1 MRIAEV
7 LRKQLTGWNHRRA
20 CTRRQ
25 FATFDALEPRLL
37 LSAVTMT
44 DNEQLML
51 ELINRARANPTAEA
65 TRQGIGLNDGLS
77 AGTISAA
84 AKQPLAPHQSLIT
97 AAGLHAVDMLNRDY
111 FDHTT
116 LGSANGPPERAQNAG
131 YPTSSVGE
139 NISWGGTTGVVDQ
152 VQAVF
157 DRHRG
162 LFLSTGHR
170 TNMMHIPYE
179 EIGTGVRY
187 GQYTTG
193 GTTYN
198 ATMVSISFG
207 IRSVNPFIT
216 GVVYTDSDNDNFY
229 DIGEAV
235 RSGTVR
241 ATNLTTG
248 AVFSESIGASGG
260 YGIIVPAGSYSVT
273 ASYTLAGVQ
282 RLSTNTATVGIDNV
296 KVDFDSTD
304 PSVVTLTLASTVTA
318 LNETGPNATS
328 TVQVTR
334 NGDLGNATV
343 VSLSSNDTTEATVPL
358 SVTIPAGQSSV
369 TFTVTAV
376 NDTVIDGTQTA
387 RITGTA
393 ALYTAGS
400 ISLTVADRN
409 WPLLPSVE
417 QIVTTSRPTFT
428 WTSVSNA
435 ATYQIYANNVTTAET
450 AVISQSGIT
459 TTSLTSPI
467 DLPIGNFNVWVRGFT
482 ASGLASI
489 WSPVSVWKVRP
500 TTTVLNSGR
509 TEASPSFTIEWAPIV
524 GASSYDVWVDRLTS
538 STSQYLRNSNVLG
551 SSLVVSNFAIGKYR
565 VWVRARNTAGD
576 LTSWSPQATLN
587 VNFAPTG
594 LNVTAASLAG
604 TPTLNWGSVG
614 GASVFDVWVDNLTTG
629 TAQVIRNPA
638 VAGNS
643 LALSTLTSGSYRAW
657 VRAKDVNGAA
667 YSWSA
672 SFDFEVGRA
681 PRLLTPIG
689 NGQSAR
695 PLFSWTAVSG
705 ATRYVLVIADAAL
718 LPIIT
723 ESNLTGT
730 SFTPSADLSTGAY
743 RAWIVAFDGGGNASV
758 QSVTISFTISAVD
771 RSPQLPSDELELTLA
786 FASIDEWLTGSLSGG
801 NRPERQAEVVV
812 ANVPVADEDVVIA
825 QKAVVPEIPA
835 AADRSQIPMSANASF
850 SLHGQLITIAVP
862 PCRVGV
868 DRDDRNRLPVGV

>member
-1 MRIAEV
+1 MQIVEV
-7 LRKQLTGWNHRRA
+7 LRKQLSGRDHRRA
-20 CTRRQ
+20 RNLRQ

-37 LSAVTMT
+37 LSPVTMT

-51 ELINRARANPTAEA
+51 ELVNRARANPTAEA
-65 TRQGIGLNDGLS
+65 TRQGIGLNDGLP
-77 AGTISAA
+77 AGTISTA

-97 AAGLHAVDMLNRDY
+97 AAGLHAEDMLNRDY

-116 LGSANGPPERAQNAG
+116 QGTVNGPAERAQDAG
-131 YPTSSVGE
+131 YPSSSVGE
-139 NISWGGTTGVVDQ
+139 NIAWGGTTGVVDQ

-170 TNMMHIPYE
+170 TNMLHIPYE
-179 EIGTGVRY
+179 EIGAGVRY

-216 GVVYTDSDNDNFY
+216 GVVYTDSDNDSFY

-248 AVFSESIGASGG
+248 AVFSESIGNSGG

-273 ASYTLAGVQ
+273 ATYTLAGVQ
-282 RLSTNTATVGIDNV
+282 RLSTKTVIVGTDNV
-296 KVDFDSTD
+296 KTDFDSTD
-304 PSVVTLTLASTVTA
+304 PSSVTLTLASTVTA

-328 TVQVTR
+328 TIQVTR
-334 NGDLGNATV
+334 DGDLGTSIV

-358 SVTIPAGQSSV
+358 SVTIPAGQSSA

-400 ISLTVADRN
+400 LSLTVADRN
-409 WPLLPSVE
+409 WPLLPSVV
-417 QIVTTSRPTFT
+417 QIVTTPRPTFT

-435 ATYQIYANNVTTAET
+435 ATYQIYANNVTTAQT
-450 AVISQSGIT
+450 GVINQSGIT

-482 ASGLASI
+482 AAGLASI

-538 STSQYLRNSNVLG
+538 STSQYLRDTSVLG
-551 SSLVVSNFAIGKYR
+551 SSLVVSNFAIGKYG

-576 LTSWSPQATLN
+576 LVNWSPQAIIN
-587 VNFAPTG
+587 VNVAPTG
-594 LNVTAASLAG
+594 LNVTAPGLAG
-604 TPTLNWGSVG
+604 TPTLNWDAVG
-614 GASVFDVWVDNLTTG
+614 GASFFDVWVDNLTTG
-629 TAQVIRNPA
+629 TPQVIRDTA
-638 VAGNS
+638 VVGNS
-643 LALSTLTSGSYRAW
+643 LALSTLTAGSYRVW

-667 YSWSA
+667 YAWSG

-689 NGQSAR
+689 NGQPAR
-695 PLFSWTAVSG
+695 PLFTWTNVSG
-705 ATRYVLVIADAAL
+705 ATRYELVIADAAL
-718 LPIIT
+718 VPIMT

-730 SFTPSADLSTGAY
+730 AFTPSVDLTTGAY
-743 RAWIVAFDGGGNASV
+743 RAWIRAFDGAGNSSV
-758 QSVTISFTISAVD
+758 QSATISFTISAVE
-771 RSPQLPSDELELTLA
+771 RLPQRPSDEAELVLA
-786 FASIDEWLTGSLSGG
+786 FVSIDEWLTGSLSGG
-801 NRPERQAEVVV
+801 NRPARQADVVV
-812 ANVPVADEDVVIA
+812 ADVPVADADVVIA
-825 QKAVVPEIPA
+825 ANSGVA
-835 AADRSQIPMSANASF
+835 AIADRLQVKVSDDDDI
-850 SLHGQLITIAVP
+850 SLHEQLINVAMPQLGIAS
-862 PCRVGV
+862 G
-868 DRDDRNRLPVGV
+868 RDDRGQRPVGA